1 MLVTT
6 NISITPRG
14 ARELA
19 RQRDRFRPRCPGE
32 VMGFSYLASATEP
45 DGTTSP
51 GFVPGYFR
59 DSISTDELDDSWV
72 LAKFPDGTEICFMP
86 RFKWRPDEQYI
97 LDVASEAY
105 ETFSIG
111 PAPRG

>member
-1 MLVTT
+1 MLVAT

-59 DSISTDELDDSWV
+59 DSISTHDLDDIWV
-72 LAKFPDGTEICFMP
+72 LAQFPDGTEICFIP

-97 LDVASEAY
+97 LDVASEAF
-105 ETFSIG
+105 ETFAIRQ
-111 PAPRG
+111 APKE